1 MSESALLIKAGRLA
15 AEQHLILKTPGFPIQ
30 RAIKMVKPLPREQG
44 RLTKRIQMG
53 PTELKPWWG
62 RLDNTWVWISPP
74 VHHIFIE
81 TSGAE
86 DWAEDKK
93 LEHIRQAYDL
103 D

>member
-44 RLTKRIQMG
+44 RLTKRVR
-53 PTELKPWWG
+53 LKESLGGVDWTTLG
-62 RLDNTWVWISPP
+62 FGSH
-74 VHHIFIE
+74 HHIFIE

-86 DWAEDKK
+86 DWAEGKK